1 MEHVS
6 KVTLASENN
15 ISTITLNRPDSYN
28 ALDVETLQGLHEK
41 IVEVEQ
47 NDDRVLLLT
56 GAGKAFCAGGDIN
69 MMTENTSQDDFEK
82 MMDVIADI
90 TMRLYML
97 PKIVITAVN
106 GSAAGLGLSIALAS
120 DYIVANED
128 AEFGMLF
135 AGIGLIPDGGGHFF
149 LQERLGTHQA
159 KQFIWSLEKLKAK
172 QAKKIGLVDVVTE
185 AKAEEAVQG
194 VVQKVMMAPFQAL
207 IRSKMLLHETKQVEL
222 AAFLEAEKAGQID
235 MSQTNDHQEGITAFL
250 EKRFPVFTGN

>member
-1 MEHVS
+1 MMGNCHDKKLFNKLLDMINE
-6 KVTLASENN
+6 
-15 ISTITLNRPDSYN
+15 ITL
-28 ALDVETLQGLHEK
+28 K
-41 IVEVEQ
+41 
-47 NDDRVLLLT
+47 
-56 GAGKAFCAGGDIN
+56 
-69 MMTENTSQDDFEK
+69 
-82 MMDVIADI
+82 
-90 TMRLYML
+90 LYML
-97 PKIVITAVN
+97 PKIVIASVQ
-106 GSAAGLGLSIALAS
+106 GSAVGLGLSIALNS
-120 DYIVANED
+120 DFIVAHKEVKL
-128 AEFGMLF
+128 GVLF

-185 AKAEEAVQG
+185 AKAEEAVQE